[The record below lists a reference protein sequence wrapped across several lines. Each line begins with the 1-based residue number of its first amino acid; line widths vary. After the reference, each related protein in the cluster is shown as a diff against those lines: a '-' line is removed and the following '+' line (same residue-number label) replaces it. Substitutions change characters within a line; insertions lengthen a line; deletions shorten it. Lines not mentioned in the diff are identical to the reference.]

1 MANMINQNSIQIDKF
16 KQDLLGQDIGLYVYF
31 SQLGI
36 GALLTK

>member
-1 MANMINQNSIQIDKF
+1 MANMINQNSIRIDKF
-16 KQDLLGQDIGLYVYF
+16 KQDLLGQDIYGYF